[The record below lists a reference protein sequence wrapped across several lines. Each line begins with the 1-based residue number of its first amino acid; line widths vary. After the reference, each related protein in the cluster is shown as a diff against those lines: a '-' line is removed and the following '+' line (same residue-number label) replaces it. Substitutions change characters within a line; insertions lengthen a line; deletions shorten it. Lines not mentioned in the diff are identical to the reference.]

1 MAVNTLTRSNARLAA
16 QMGGDTIELPAG
28 LMDPGEDAA
37 TAALRELKEETGY
50 TAQVGPHDAMWSRAA

>member
-1 MAVNTLTRSNARLAA
+1 
-16 QMGGDTIELPAG
+16 MGGDTIELPAG

-50 TAQVGPHDAMWSRAA
+50 TAQVGRDAHLAMAGRAVALTRSHIAARWCR